1 MKRANHLLVLARNE
15 MTKLPKR
22 KEGRKMKVLWKIIL
36 LLIIVLLVFYI
47 IDDGV
52 KENEPLESPVKHGTA
67 IPVPGKGEGV
77 SMNQA
82 ARPESGISQYV
93 GKGVDVLIGKI
104 GEPDR
109 IEPSDYGYDW
119 WIYDK
124 DEQLMVGVKGEKV
137 NQIYSADLASD
148 VEPFELG
155 QDVKDIYRFTIVE
168 SEVSVHT
175 GDSVYTFTLNSEDVK
190 NRLLIEYEGVYAQLY
205 FDGIDA
211 ELEAVRFIDPYTLV
225 LHQPYDM
232 TYMGEVVSADRPSS
246 TMQMEV
252 DRAMERQLFELTN
265 LYRTNHDVSEVESDY
280 GLTQVARKHSEDMAL
295 ENYFSHESPVT
306 GSLADRL
313 KEAKIDHRKAR
324 ENIAFNYVDAI
335 EAVHGWLN
343 SPAHRS
349 VLLDKDV
356 TTLGTGAYGKYYTQ
370 VLVRMAQEEKRQ
382 Q

>member
-1 MKRANHLLVLARNE
+1 
-15 MTKLPKR
+15 
-22 KEGRKMKVLWKIIL
+22 MKVLWKIIL

-124 DEQLMVGVKGEKV
+124 DVQLMVGVKGEKV